1 MAAFV
6 LQVNLKVKP
15 ELLDKFMAAILANGK
30 ATRET
35 EPGCRA
41 FDILVDPDDKA
52 RLMLYEVYDSEA
64 AFQAHQQTAHF
75 KHYLETAVPWLESRE
90 RHVWRRAAPGSV

>member
-15 ELLDKFMAAILANGK
+15 ELLDKFLAAILANGK

-41 FDILVDPDDKA
+41 FEILVDPADKTHM
-52 RLMLYEVYDSEA
+52 MLYEVYDSEA
-64 AFQAHQQTAHF
+64 AFQAHQQTSHF
-75 KHYLETAVPWLESRE
+75 KHYLATAVPWLESRD
-90 RHVWRRAAPGSV
+90 RQIWTRAAP

>member
-15 ELLDKFMAAILANGK
+15 ENLDKFMAAILTNGK
-30 ATRET
+30 ASRET

-41 FDILVDPDDKA
+41 FEILVDPADKT
-52 RLMLYEVYDSEA
+52 RMMLYEVYDNEA
-64 AFQAHQQTAHF
+64 AFQSHQNTPHF
-75 KHYLETAVPWLESRE
+75 KHYLANAVPWLESRE
-90 RHVWRRAAPGSV
+90 RHVWTRAAP